1 MIKKHTNINNKKF
14 FSIPYKS
21 MNFYRSIC
29 ALIFLL
35 IFIGLY
41 IFTLFFTGISFKTNP
56 KEWIEY
62 NTLLRTS
69 SALLVGFGLAIAGC
83 GMQGVTRN
91 ELSGPTTLGLLPA
104 ATLGIIIAEAFKL
117 KEIYYVFIFG
127 FIVSFIAI
135 GINFIS
141 LKIRAYNTNNF
152 KSVLIGLILG
162 ALLSSISLII
172 STIFPYISEKVSF
185 WIGSI
190 SSNNYTWERFMY
202 AAPLIA
208 IGCAMIFFMQNKLN
222 IIEKDISIAI
232 TLGINVKSVYWI
244 IGVATILI
252 SISSVLLLGS
262 IAIIGIVIPHVCR
275 MLLKTKDYRWIM
287 PISGLM
293 SGTILMFAVLM
304 DVMFQFGISLFTV
317 ITFVP
322 IFIFIMFKKKVIM

>member
-1 MIKKHTNINNKKF
+1 MIKKHKNLNYKKF
-14 FSIPYKS
+14 FSVPYKS
-21 MNFYRSIC
+21 MNIYRSVC
-29 ALIFLL
+29 TTIFLL
-35 IFIGLY
+35 IFISLY
-41 IFTLFFTGISFKTNP
+41 VFTLFFTGISFKTNISD
-56 KEWIEY
+56 WIEY
-62 NTLLRTS
+62 NTLLRTT
-69 SALLVGFGLAIAGC
+69 SALLVGFGLAVAGC

-104 ATLGIIIAEAFKL
+104 ASLGIIIAEAFKL

-127 FIVSFIAI
+127 FIISFIAI

-162 ALLSSISLII
+162 ALLSSIALII
-172 STIFPYISEKVSF
+172 TTIFPYISEKVNF
-185 WIGSI
+185 WIGST
-190 SSNNYTWERFMY
+190 STNNYTWERFSY
-202 AAPLIA
+202 AAPFIVLGSI
-208 IGCAMIFFMQNKLN
+208 MIFSMQNKLN

-232 TLGINVKSVYWI
+232 TLGINVKMVYWV
-244 IGVATILI
+244 IGTATILI

-287 PISGLM
+287 SVSGLM
-293 SGTILMFAVLM
+293 SATILMFAVLM

-322 IFIFIMFKKKVIM
+322 IFILIMFKKKVAE

>member
-1 MIKKHTNINNKKF
+1 MVKENVKIKHRKF
-14 FSIPYKS
+14 LSFNCKS

-35 IFIGLY
+35 IFISLY
-41 IFTLFFTGISFKTNP
+41 IFTLFFTGISFKLNS
-56 KEWIEY
+56 KDWIEY
-62 NTLLRTS
+62 NTLLRTT
-69 SALLVGFGLAIAGC
+69 SAVFVGFGLAIAGC

-104 ATLGIIIAEAFKL
+104 ATLGIIIAEALKL

-127 FIVSFIAI
+127 FVISFIVI

-172 STIFPYISEKVSF
+172 TTLFPYISEKVNF
-185 WIGSI
+185 WIGST
-190 SSNNYTWERFMY
+190 SSNNYTWERFTY
-202 AAPLIA
+202 SGPFIILGSI
-208 IGCAMIFFMQNKLN
+208 MIFSMQKKLN
-222 IIEKDISIAI
+222 IIEKDISIAL
-232 TLGINVKSVYWI
+232 TLGINVKMVYWI
-244 IGVATILI
+244 IGIATVLI

-275 MLLKTKDYRWIM
+275 LLLKTKDYRWIM

-293 SGTILMFAVLM
+293 SATILMFAVLM
-304 DVMFQFGISLFTV
+304 NVMFQFGISLFTV
-317 ITFVP
+317 ITFAP
-322 IFIFIMFKKKVIM
+322 IFILIMFKKKVVE

>member
-1 MIKKHTNINNKKF
+1 MKKNYNCISNKKIF
-14 FSIPYKS
+14 IKSYKS

-29 ALIFLL
+29 VLIFLL
-35 IFIGLY
+35 IFVGLY
-41 IFTLFFTGISFKTNP
+41 IFTLMFTGISFKTNP
-56 KEWIEY
+56 KDWIEY

-91 ELSGPTTLGLLPA
+91 DLSGPTTLGLLPA

-127 FIVSFIAI
+127 FLISFVVI

-141 LKIRAYNTNNF
+141 LKIKAYNTNNF

-162 ALLSSISLII
+162 ALLSSMSLII
-172 STIFPYISEKVSF
+172 TTVFPYISQKVSF
-185 WIGSI
+185 WIGST
-190 SSNNYTWERFMY
+190 SSNNYTWDRFIY
-202 AAPLIA
+202 SAPLIA
-208 IGCAMIFFMQNKLN
+208 IGCVMILIMQNKLN
-222 IIEKDISIAI
+222 IIEKDISIAL
-232 TLGINVKSVYWI
+232 TLGINVKLVYWI
-244 IGVATILI
+244 VGIATILI

-262 IAIIGIVIPHVCR
+262 IAIIGVVIPHICR

-287 PISGLM
+287 PVSGLM
-293 SGTILMFAVLM
+293 SSTVLMFAVLM

-322 IFIFIMFKKKVIM
+322 IFILIMFKKKVVE